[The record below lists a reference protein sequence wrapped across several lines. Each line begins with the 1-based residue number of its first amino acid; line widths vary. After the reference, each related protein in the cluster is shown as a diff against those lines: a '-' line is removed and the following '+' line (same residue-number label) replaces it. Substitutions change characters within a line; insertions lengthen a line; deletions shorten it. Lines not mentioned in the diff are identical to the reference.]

1 MISILLNLLFLIIII
16 ELLIAFKFDKKI
28 YLQFKILKNF
38 ISFFFH
44 KNYNSHLEKK
54 YFDLSLSLL
63 KVSFIN
69 FSLILF
75 IIFVTYFLRPNMFT
89 NILDIISSTIFIII
103 YFYLRKW

>member
-1 MISILLNLLFLIIII
+1 MISIFLNLLFLIIII
-16 ELLIAFKFDKKI
+16 ELLISFKFDKKI
-28 YLQFKILKNF
+28 HLQFKILKNF

-44 KNYNSHLEKK
+44 KNYNSQSEKK